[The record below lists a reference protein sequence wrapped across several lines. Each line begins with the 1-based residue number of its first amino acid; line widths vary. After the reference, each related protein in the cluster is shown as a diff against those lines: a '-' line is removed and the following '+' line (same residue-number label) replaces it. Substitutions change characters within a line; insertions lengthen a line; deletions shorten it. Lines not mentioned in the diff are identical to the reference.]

1 LLLNHYYKMK
11 YNENHFEDYLDS
23 NDKVS
28 LHPKL
33 NKVYDSFPADVC
45 ELKNII
51 FYGPKGVGKYTQM
64 LRSIKKYSPTNLKYE
79 KKIINS
85 SDKLEY
91 IIKLSDIHFEIDMS
105 LLGCNSKVLW
115 NDLYNQIVDSIL
127 ARNNHTG
134 IIVCKYFHEIHSEL
148 LDIFYSYMQ
157 TVYHHTLNIKFILL
171 TEQLSFIPN
180 NILNKCRVI
189 RVSRPSRQQYN
200 KCLNKNLDKS
210 IILSDIEN
218 IKNLSTSVVL
228 KPYKLICES
237 LIKHIVNIEET
248 KIMEIRDKIY
258 DIFIYNLDIYDSIWY
273 ILHVLK
279 EDKYLKEDDISD
291 IIMKVYDFLHY
302 YNNNYRPIY
311 HLERFIFYVINKV
324 HGFDK
329 ST

>member
-11 YNENHFEDYLDS
+11 YSDNRFEDYLVL
-23 NDKVS
+23 NENKS

-33 NKVYDSFPADVC
+33 NKLYDCFPDSIST
-45 ELKNII
+45 LKNII

-64 LRSIKKYSPTNLKYE
+64 LKSIKKYSPSNLKYE

-85 SDKLEY
+85 SDKQEY
-91 IIKLSDIHFEIDMS
+91 VIKLSDIHYEVDMS

-157 TVYHHTLNIKFILL
+157 TVYHNTLNIKFILL
-171 TEQLSFIPN
+171 TEHLSFIPN
-180 NILNKCRVI
+180 NILNKCKVI
-189 RVSRPSRQQYN
+189 RVPRPSRQQYN
-200 KCLNKNLDKS
+200 KCLNKKMDKNLQ
-210 IILSDIEN
+210 LSEIEN
-218 IKNLSTSVVL
+218 IKNLSTDTTL
-228 KPYKLICES
+228 KPYKLICDT
-237 LIKHIVNIEET
+237 LIKYIVNIKET
-248 KIMEIRDKIY
+248 KIIDIRDKIY
-258 DIFIYNLDIYDSIWY
+258 DIFIYNIDIYDCIWY

-279 EDKYLKEDDISD
+279 TEHYLKEEDISD
-291 IIMKVYDFLHY
+291 TLTNVYDFLHY

-311 HLERFIFYVINKV
+311 HLERYIFYVINKV

-329 ST
+329 SV